1 MIRLSKPL
9 TRMLTGAV
17 ALGFVLTTTG
27 CPLFGAPRNGTN
39 NLTLA
44 LSTGESALKAGP
56 VDVGDVESLVVT
68 VTSVTF
74 TRAEDDEEEE
84 DDEETGDKEQVEVF
98 SGELD
103 VDLVDLTALSEV
115 LSSQEIEAGTYN
127 RIVLDIA
134 NPRLILAGDPGTVIT
149 DVQLTANSR
158 LFVNET
164 FELPANQSS
173 LIVLDFGGIHLV
185 ETGAGKFVL
194 TPQLQADVGVQSADA
209 QAAGVVAELD
219 TEADTFTLDLG
230 EDGAVAIVYTDAQIF
245 LPGDTDTPTGTEAD
259 LIDGLSVEIQ
269 GTLFVDGSIN
279 ATVITILE

>member
-17 ALGFVLTTTG
+17 ALGFVLTATG
-27 CPLFGAPRNGTN
+27 CPLFGAPRNGKT

-44 LSTGESALKAGP
+44 LTTGESALKAGP
-56 VDVGDVESLVVT
+56 VDVGDVESLIVT

-74 TRAEDDEEEE
+74 TRAGDDDDEEEE
-84 DDEETGDKEQVEVF
+84 ETEEKQQVEVF

-115 LSSQEIEAGTYN
+115 LSSQEIDAGSYT

-134 NPRLILAGDPGTVIT
+134 NPRLILAEDPETVIT
-149 DVQLTANSR
+149 DVQLTANGR
-158 LFVNET
+158 LFVNQSFT
-164 FELPANQSS
+164 LPANQSS
-173 LIVLDFGGIHLV
+173 LIVLDFGGLHLV

-194 TPQLQADVGVQSADA
+194 TPQLQATVGVQSADA

-219 TEADTFTLDLG
+219 TEADTFVLDLG
-230 EDGAVAIVYTDAQIF
+230 EDGAVDIVYTDAQIF

-259 LIDGLSVEIQ
+259 LLDGISVEVQ

-279 ATVITILE
+279 ATVIVILE